1 MERCLVLWYPDW
13 PVTALIRSR
22 ELRLGDDDPV
32 AVIAG
37 NHVVACSASARA
49 DGVRRGMRRRDA
61 QSRSPRL
68 RIAAEDPARDAR
80 EFMPI
85 VDRIERFSP
94 GLQLLRPGLCAL
106 RIRGPARYYGGEL
119 PAALALLGLL
129 DSEGIGGARAGIA
142 DGRFAAEHAA
152 RAAEHALVVPEGGA
166 AAFLSPLPV
175 TVLGD
180 ERLAEL
186 LEQLGIRTLGAF
198 AQLDARSVLDRF
210 GPSGAMLHALAAGD
224 DSRRIEPRA
233 VPPELHQ
240 EVSFEPPVMLAEQV
254 AFGVRITADHFIE
267 GLTNAGLACTELRVE
282 LTSPDGD
289 GLERVWAHPAS
300 FDAAAIVDRVRWQL
314 EGALSG
320 GGALRGGVSLV
331 RLVPEAVGAIGAHE
345 PGLFGRGV
353 DERVS
358 HALSRVQ
365 AMLGHRGVVT
375 ASIGG
380 GRRLAER
387 SVYTPWGDRPPPPPR
402 ERRPWPGSLPAP
414 HPSTV
419 YSRPIPIGVEGE
431 RGQVIEVGER
441 ETLSGEPAWILA
453 GGRRRRITAWAGP
466 WPLIERGWDPK
477 EVRRA
482 HRFQAVDAAGGAW
495 ALLLE
500 DGDWSVEGRYD

>member
-22 ELRLGDDDPV
+22 QLRIDDHDPV
-32 AVIAG
+32 AIIAN

-68 RIAAEDPARDAR
+68 RLAPEDIARDAR

-106 RIRGPARYYGGEL
+106 RIKGPARYYGGEL

-129 DSEGIGGARAGIA
+129 ESEGIGGARAGIA
-142 DGRFAAEHAA
+142 DGRFAAEQAA
-152 RAAEHALVVPEGGA
+152 RAAEHALVIPEQGS

-175 TVLGD
+175 RVLGD
-180 ERLAEL
+180 DRLAEL
-186 LEQLGIRTLGAF
+186 LEQLGIRTLGDF
-198 AQLDARSVLDRF
+198 AALDARDVLDRF
-210 GPSGAMLHALAAGD
+210 GPSGAMLHTLAAGE
-224 DSRRIEPRA
+224 DSRRIEPRI
-233 VPPELHQ
+233 VPPEHSR

-254 AFGVRITADHFIE
+254 AFGVRVTADHFAE
-267 GLTNAGLACTELRVE
+267 GLASTGLVCTELRVE
-282 LTSPDGD
+282 LTGAEGES
-289 GLERVWAHPAS
+289 LERVWAHPAS

-314 EGALSG
+314 EGALSAG
-320 GGALRGGVSLV
+320 GGLRGGVTQV
-331 RLVPEAVGAIGAHE
+331 RLIPEAVGSISAHE

-353 DERVS
+353 DERVA

-365 AMLGHRGVVT
+365 AMLGHRGVMT

-387 SVYTPWGDRPPPPPR
+387 IIWTPWGDRPPPTPR
-402 ERRPWPGSLPAP
+402 EQRPWPGALPAP

-419 YSRPIPIGVEGE
+419 YQRPIPVGVEGE
-431 RGQVIEVGER
+431 RGQAIHVDER
-441 ETLSGEPAWILA
+441 DTLSCDPAWILA

-466 WPLIERGWDPK
+466 WPLIERGWDPR

-495 ALLLE
+495 ALILE